1 MREGAILKARQRA
14 CAYAAAQGLDKP
26 DMRAYTLNM
35 DSTVTAA
42 VKPAAKPGVEPCYC
56 MQARRASRRL
66 TEIYEREL
74 APFELT
80 LPQFSLLRSC
90 RRLGLIGISEFA
102 ARLKLDRTTL
112 GRNLK
117 LLEKSG
123 LVALDENTED
133 QRERLV
139 SITREGAKRLEQA
152 VGAWS
157 AAQEKVKHGL
167 GKPSLAAL
175 NQLVKEIDALA
186 A

>member
-1 MREGAILKARQRA
+1 MADGGAS
-14 CAYAAAQGLDKP
+14 AYAPPLVLDKWQ
-26 DMRAYTLNM
+26 MSAYTLIMN
-35 DSTVTAA
+35 AA
-42 VKPAAKPGVEPCYC
+42 VKEPEAKAPAEPCYC
-56 MQARRASRRL
+56 MQARRASRAL

-74 APFELT
+74 APFGIT

-90 RRLGLIGISEFA
+90 QRLGPIGISDFA
-102 ARLKLDRTTL
+102 TRLKLDRTTL

-117 LLEKSG
+117 LLEKAG
-123 LVALDENTED
+123 LVALDENNAD

-139 SITREGAKRLEQA
+139 SLTREGARRVEQA
-152 VGAWS
+152 LGAWS

-175 NQLVKEIDALA
+175 NLLVKEIEALA

>member
-1 MREGAILKARQRA
+1 MRRLK
-14 CAYAAAQGLDKP
+14 GIDKGE
-26 DMRAYTLNM
+26 MSAYTLIMN
-35 DSTVTAA
+35 AA
-42 VKPAAKPGVEPCYC
+42 VRDPEVKATAEPCYC
-56 MQARRASRRL
+56 MQARRASRAL
-66 TEIYEREL
+66 TELYEREL

-90 RRLGLIGISEFA
+90 QRLGPIGISDFA
-102 ARLKLDRTTL
+102 TRLKLDRTTL

-117 LLEKSG
+117 LLEKAG
-123 LVALDENTED
+123 LVALDENSED

-139 SITREGAKRLEQA
+139 SLTREGARRVEQA

-175 NQLVKEIDALA
+175 NLLVKEIESLA